1 MLKKALV
8 FTTVLSLAFAANL
21 TAAAPGGTENT
32 KHFKLRA
39 DAVEIAE
46 GVYKLGRAYDAQ
58 THELI
63 EGYAIVHKKKG
74 EARNGGGQARLPACY
89 GYLASGA
96 KWKNLENWVVNPANN
111 SALSDSFVLNTL
123 GSGIAKWEDA
133 TDGIIGNGFGVNV
146 LGDGSATSSILV
158 ADQTSPD
165 NQNEVYFDNLGSD
178 GTIAVTIV
186 WGIFSGPTFNRRLV
200 EWDQVYSTV
209 YPWSASGEADK
220 MDFANIA
227 VHELGHSVGMADIY
241 SSSCVNVTMYGYAG
255 FGETKKQ
262 TLEQPDINGINKL
275 Y

>member
-1 MLKKALV
+1 MFKKALV
-8 FTTVLSLAFAANL
+8 FTTIGSLAFAANL
-21 TAAAPGGTENT
+21 AAAAPVGTENA
-32 KHFKLRA
+32 KHFKLRS
-39 DAVEIAE
+39 DAVEVAE

-58 THELI
+58 THVLV

-74 EARNGGGQARLPACY
+74 EAKPSGGQARLPACY

-96 KWKNLENWVVNPANN
+96 KWKNLENWVVNQANN

-123 GSGIAKWEDA
+123 SSGIAKWEDA

-146 LGDGSATSSILV
+146 LGDGNATSSILV

-186 WGIFSGPTFNRRLV
+186 WGIFSGPTWNRRLV
-200 EWDQVYSTV
+200 EWDQVYNT
-209 YPWSASGEADK
+209 YYTWSANGETNK
-220 MDFANIA
+220 MDFGNIA

-241 SSSCVNVTMYGYAG
+241 SSSCTEVTMYGYAG

-262 TLEQPDINGINKL
+262 TLAQPDINGINKL

>member
-1 MLKKALV
+1 MFKKGLV
-8 FTTVLSLAFAANL
+8 LTTLLSLVLSVNL
-21 TAAAPGGTENT
+21 TAAKTTDEQSKPFRIKSG
-32 KHFKLRA
+32 
-39 DAVEIAE
+39 AVEIAD
-46 GVYKLGRAYDAQ
+46 GVFSLGKAYDAQ
-58 THELI
+58 THELV
-63 EGYAIVHKKKG
+63 EGYAIVHKKKS
-74 EARNGGGQARLPACY
+74 EAKPSGGSAKAPACY
-89 GYLASGA
+89 GYLANGA
-96 KWKNLENWVVNPANN
+96 KWKSVENWAVNPTNDDD
-111 SALSDSFVLNTL
+111 LSGTFVVSTL
-123 GSGIAKWEDA
+123 SNGITKWEDA
-133 TDGIIGNGFGVNV
+133 TDGTVGNGLGVNV
-146 LGDGSATSSILV
+146 LGTGSATSSLLM
-158 ADQTSPD
+158 ADQVTTD
-165 NQNEVYFDNLGSD
+165 GQNEIYFDDLGTD